1 MSSAAVALTFVGII
15 VLCTILF
22 ALYSVRRIS
31 SSPEQF
37 IVGGRSFGTL
47 LLWILMAGE
56 IYTSFTFLGAAG
68 WAYGRGAPALYILA
82 YGTVG
87 YIVGFF
93 FLPGIWRLGKDHG
106 LLTAPD
112 LYLLRYGSK
121 RLSTTMALVQALLL
135 IPYISLQLG
144 GLQKLLT
151 IAGYDHINASIAV
164 MIGFLLVTL
173 FVFSAGLHGTAWA
186 SVIKDSLVLA
196 AVLFAGI
203 AIPMH
208 FFGSIPVMMDRLL
221 AAHPHWL
228 TLKPGIAAQGEVWFI
243 STVLLTGIGFFSGPQ
258 NMNATFSARHG
269 DAIRRNMI
277 FLPLY
282 QLILLFIFF
291 AGFAALLIV
300 PGSKDPDLSFM
311 LLLQKYYPPWLVGAI
326 AGAGALAALL
336 PASALLLCA
345 ASLIAKNVLGD
356 AMNIATG
363 DRPRVAATRALI
375 LTFALLAM
383 ALWLAISPLTLVQI
397 LLYYYNGITQF
408 MPGYVFALVWR
419 ERITTAGVAAGLVA
433 GFGVVFFFALT
444 GQLAWF
450 GMNAGFVALA
460 TNTIVCIGVS
470 LVFPKT
476 ATGIE
481 PPRDDGAGVVTA
493 DEARAD
499 LAGME

>member
-1 MSSAAVALTFVGII
+1 MSPAVIALSFVATI
-15 VLCTILF
+15 VLGTVVF
-22 ALYSVRRIS
+22 ALISTRRIS
-31 SSPEQF
+31 SSPEHF

-87 YIVGFF
+87 YIVGYFL
-93 FLPGIWRLGKDHG
+93 LPGLWRLGKDHG

-112 LYLLRYGSK
+112 LYLLRYGNM
-121 RLSTTMALVQALLL
+121 RLSTIMAIVQALLL
-135 IPYISLQLG
+135 IPYITLQLG

-151 IAGYDHINASIAV
+151 IAGYGHVNSTVAV
-164 MIGFLLVTL
+164 VIGFLLVTI

-208 FFGSIPVMMDRLL
+208 FFGSLPVMMNRLL
-221 AAHPHWL
+221 EAHPQWL
-228 TLKPGIAAQGEVWFI
+228 TLKHGTATQGEVWFV

-258 NMNATFSARHG
+258 NMAATFSARHG
-269 DAIRRNMI
+269 DAIRRNMV

-282 QLILLFIFF
+282 QLILLFVFF
-291 AGFAALLIV
+291 AGFAALLVV

-311 LLLQKYYPPWLVGAI
+311 LLLQKHYPSWMVGAI

-345 ASLIAKNVLGD
+345 ASLISKNVLGD
-356 AMNIATG
+356 ALNVATA
-363 DRPRVAATRALI
+363 DRARTNATRILI
-375 LTFALLAM
+375 VVFALLAM
-383 ALWLAISPLTLVQI
+383 TLWLVISAQTLVQI
-397 LLYYYNGITQF
+397 LLYYYNGVTQF
-408 MPGYVFALVWR
+408 LPGYVFALVWR
-419 ERITTAGVAAGLVA
+419 DRVSARGIIAGLFA
-433 GFGVVFFFALT
+433 GFGLAIYFILT
-444 GQLAWF
+444 GQLALF
-450 GMNAGFVALA
+450 GMNTGFIALA
-460 TNTIVCIGVS
+460 SNALVCVLVS
-470 LVFPKT
+470 WLFPKKRLT
-476 ATGIE
+476 VE
-481 PPRDDGAGVVTA
+481 PSVS
-493 DEARAD
+493 
-499 LAGME
+499 